1 MVSSA
6 QIERGVAI
14 YLEQNLLPRFPE
26 GSMEKVLLGTGAAIF
41 LRRNLPKI
49 MEFLGDGEQVDEGM
63 LLEEVR
69 KRIPESG
76 MKVENLPFVKSLT
89 IYREDA
95 DELIRCVREA

>member
-1 MVSSA
+1 
-6 QIERGVAI
+6 
-14 YLEQNLLPRFPE
+14 
-26 GSMEKVLLGTGAAIF
+26 MEKVLLGTGAAIF